1 MIQIPLSPEEFKA
14 KAALLSKI
22 QGVDIR
28 GTEGVIEK
36 MGVKASYLYKDG
48 ILTVVILQKPVF
60 LSEELCEK
68 QLRAWL

>member
-1 MIQIPLSPEEFKA
+1 MIEIAISPEEFKV
-14 KAALLSKI
+14 KAALLRER
-22 QGVDIR
+22 QGIVIH

-48 ILTVVILQKPVF
+48 LLSISILDKPFF
-60 LSEELCEK
+60 LSDEMCEQ